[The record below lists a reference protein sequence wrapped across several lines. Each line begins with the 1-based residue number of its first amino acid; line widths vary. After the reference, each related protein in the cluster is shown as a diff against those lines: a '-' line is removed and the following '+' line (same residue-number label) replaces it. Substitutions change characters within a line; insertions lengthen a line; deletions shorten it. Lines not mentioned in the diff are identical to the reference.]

1 MPAFGDLGKF
11 FLGGASTKDVFT
23 AAAAAFT
30 NDPLKAAAIGNAAQR
45 GADLLSASEG
55 QLGQQTATS
64 QAPPRTATENIDSGQ
79 DSVTTTF
86 NYGIQ
91 PAVLR
96 SGDFFPNQQM
106 MNPNI
111 QPALLRPG
119 LQLGVG
125 AVGALIDLFFI
136 DPVTGERKRK
146 RITRKFKSEVKQAV
160 QLLGIEA
167 VAQMLEVKEEVI
179 VQILLKRFRNDGPY
193 ITKAAVRKTRTTV
206 RKMERVNELSKEIAK
221 MAGTTTRRTT
231 RRSAAGG
238 GTSRKTNAIAIN

>member
-1 MPAFGDLGKF
+1 MAFGGDFGKF
-11 FLGGASTKDVFT
+11 FLGGASTGQVVS
-23 AAAAAFT
+23 AGASAFGVS
-30 NDPLKAAAIGNAAQR
+30 PLKAVALGNAAQR
-45 GADLLSASEG
+45 GAEFLSASQG

-64 QAPPRTATENIDSGQ
+64 QAPAPTATENVESGQ
-79 DSVTTTF
+79 DNITTTF

-96 SGDFFPNQQM
+96 SGDMFAQQQT

-111 QPALLRPG
+111 QQAFLKPSLTLG
-119 LQLGVG
+119 LTVG
-125 AVGALIDLFFI
+125 TGLIDLFFK
-136 DPVTGERKRK
+136 DPITGETKRK

-160 QLLGIEA
+160 ALLGIEQ
-167 VAQMLEVKEEVI
+167 VAKMLQTSEEVI

-221 MAGTTTRRTT
+221 LAGTTARRRTT
-231 RRSAAGG
+231 
-238 GTSRKTNAIAIN
+238 TSRAGSSSTRKTIAIN

>member
-1 MPAFGDLGKF
+1 MAFLGDFGKL
-11 FLGGASTKDVFT
+11 FLGGASTGQVAT
-23 AAAAAFT
+23 AGASAFGI
-30 NDPLKAAAIGNAAQR
+30 DPIRAAAIGNVAQR
-45 GADLLSASEG
+45 GAEVISSSQG

-64 QAPPRTATENIDSGQ
+64 QAPAPTATENVQSGQ
-79 DSVTTTF
+79 DNVSTMF

-111 QPALLRPG
+111 QPALLKPG
-119 LQLGVG
+119 VQLGIG

-136 DPVTGERKRK
+136 DPITGERKRK

-160 QLLGIEA
+160 ELLGIEA
-167 VAQMLEVKEEVI
+167 VAKMLEVKEEVV

-193 ITKAAVRKTRTTV
+193 LTKAAVRKTRTTV
-206 RKMERVNELSKEIAK
+206 RKMERVCDLSKEIAK

>member
-1 MPAFGDLGKF
+1 MAFLGDFGKF
-11 FLGGASTKDVFT
+11 FLGGASTGQVATAGAGLFT
-23 AAAAAFT
+23 K
-30 NDPLKAAAIGNAAQR
+30 DPLKAVAIGNAAQR
-45 GADLLSASEG
+45 GAEFLSASQG

-64 QAPPRTATENIDSGQ
+64 QAPAPTATENTQSGQ
-79 DSVTTTF
+79 DNFSTTF

-91 PAVLR
+91 PAVFR
-96 SGDFFPNQQM
+96 SGDLGVQPQM

-111 QPALLRPG
+111 QQAFLKPSVTLG
-119 LQLGVG
+119 LTLGAG
-125 AVGALIDLFFI
+125 LIDLFFV
-136 DPVTGERKRK
+136 DPITGETKRK

-160 QLLGIEA
+160 ALLGIEQ
-167 VAQMLEVKEEVI
+167 VAAMLDTTEEVI

-221 MAGTTTRRTT
+221 LAGTTTRRRTT
-231 RRSAAGG
+231 SRVSS